1 MVLPTFVLSA
11 SIASALIFLGL
22 VNGQFLR
29 NITVD
34 DQDISMITYSGGWY
48 SAANSDAFARRYVY
62 ASSSSAYAIFKFT
75 GI

>member
-1 MVLPTFVLSA
+1 MVLPTFVLFA
-11 SIASALIFLGL
+11 SIASALVFLGV

-34 DQDISMITYSGGWY
+34 DQDISMITYSGAWY
-48 SAANSDAFARRYVY
+48 TSQDTDSFAHRHAYT
-62 ASSSSAYAIFKFT
+62 SSSGAYATFKFT